1 MYGQVVNLVARQ
13 LSIFNNSCSVFPVQN
28 ALNCFLGILYV
39 SCLDCGAEKGG
50 EGVAQI
56 YLYLQD
62 VSLILVELT

>member
-39 SCLDCGAEKGG
+39 SCLDWGAEK
-50 EGVAQI
+50 EEKV
-56 YLYLQD
+56 
-62 VSLILVELT
+62 